1 MVFLIPILAPILFPI
16 SLFSNIMEL
25 LTGNATLS
33 GANFWEQFVSFW
45 SLIWGSMTTW
55 L

>member
-16 SLFSNIMEL
+16 ALGSNIMEL
-25 LTGNATLS
+25 LTGNAALS
-33 GANFWEQFVSFW
+33 GNFWEQFVGFW
-45 SLIWGSMTTW
+45 GLVWNTMTNW

>member
-16 SLFSNIMEL
+16 AVGANIMEL
-25 LTGNATLS
+25 LTENAALTGNW
-33 GANFWEQFVSFW
+33 WEQFVGFW
-45 SLIWGSMTTW
+45 ELVWNTMTVW